1 MDFKQ
6 IEAFVTVVDNK
17 SFSKAADMCL
27 LTQPTISAR
36 ISTLEKEL
44 GVRLI
49 DRTGREVFL
58 TDYGRVFYK
67 YAAEMLETRDRATD
81 SIQGLSNGIKEMVNV
96 QIA

>member
-6 IEAFVTVVDNK
+6 IEAFVTVVDYK
-17 SFSKAADMCL
+17 SFSKAADACF

-49 DRTGREVFL
+49 DRNGREAFL
-58 TDYGRVFYK
+58 TDYGKVFYK
-67 YAAEMLETRDRATD
+67 YAAEMLDTRDRATG
-81 SIQGLSNGIKEMVNV
+81 SIQDLSKEIKGMVDI

>member
-6 IEAFVTVVDNK
+6 IEAFLAVVDNK
-17 SFSKAADMCL
+17 SFSKAAEICL

-49 DRTGREVFL
+49 DRNSREL
-58 TDYGRVFYK
+58 LMTDYGQVFYK
-67 YAAEMLETRDRATD
+67 YAEEMLDARDKAENSIRHLSKEIKGAVERA
-81 SIQGLSNGIKEMVNV
+81 S
-96 QIA
+96 

>member
-6 IEAFVTVVDNK
+6 IEAFVSVVDYK
-17 SFSKAADMCL
+17 SFSKAADVCF

-36 ISTLEKEL
+36 ISSLEKEL

-49 DRTGREVFL
+49 DRTGREAFL
-58 TDYGRVFYK
+58 TDYGKVFYK
-67 YAAEMLETRDRATD
+67 YAAEMLEVRTKAAD
-81 SIQGLSNGIKEMVNV
+81 SIQDLSKEIKGIVDT

>member
-6 IEAFVTVVDNK
+6 IEAFVTVVDQK
-17 SFSKAADMCL
+17 SFSKAADICL

-49 DRTGREVFL
+49 DRNGKETYL
-58 TDYGRVFYK
+58 TDYGKVFYK
-67 YAAEMLETRDRATD
+67 YAAEMLDTRDKATD
-81 SIQGLSNGIKEMVNV
+81 SINNLSNEIKGMVDR
-96 QIA
+96 AS

>member
-6 IEAFVTVVDNK
+6 IEAFVSVVDNK
-17 SFSKAADMCL
+17 SFSKAADVCF

-49 DRTGREVFL
+49 DRTGREAFL
-58 TDYGRVFYK
+58 TDYGKVFYK
-67 YAAEMLETRDRATD
+67 YAAEMLDTRNRATD
-81 SIQGLSNGIKEMVNV
+81 SIQDLSKEIKGMIET

>member
-6 IEAFVTVVDNK
+6 IEAFVVVADQK
-17 SFSKAADMCL
+17 SFSKAADICL

-49 DRTGREVFL
+49 DRNSRELVL
-58 TDYGRVFYK
+58 TDYGHVFYR
-67 YAAEMLETRDRATD
+67 YAEEMLETRNKAESSIRHMSKEIKGVIERA
-81 SIQGLSNGIKEMVNV
+81 S
-96 QIA
+96 

>member
-6 IEAFVTVVDNK
+6 IEAFVSVVDYK
-17 SFSKAADMCL
+17 SFSKAADACF

-36 ISTLEKEL
+36 IATLEKEL

-49 DRTGREVFL
+49 DRNGREAFL
-58 TDYGRVFYK
+58 TDYGKVFYK
-67 YAAEMLETRDRATD
+67 YAEEMLETRNKATD
-81 SIQGLSNGIKEMVNV
+81 SIHDLSKEIKGMVAV

>member
-17 SFSKAADMCL
+17 SFSKAADVFL

-49 DRTGREVFL
+49 DRNGKEAFL
-58 TDYGRVFYK
+58 TDYGKVFYK
-67 YAAEMLETRDRATD
+67 YAAEMLDTRNRAAGSIQDLSNEIKGMVDRA
-81 SIQGLSNGIKEMVNV
+81 S
-96 QIA
+96 

>member
-6 IEAFVTVVDNK
+6 IEAFVSVVDNK
-17 SFSKAADMCL
+17 SFSKAADVCF

-49 DRTGREVFL
+49 DRTGREAFL
-58 TDYGRVFYK
+58 TD
-67 YAAEMLETRDRATD
+67 LWP
-81 SIQGLSNGIKEMVNV
+81 GLL
-96 QIA
+96 

>member
-17 SFSKAADMCL
+17 SFSKAADVFL
-27 LTQPTISAR
+27 LTQPTISSR

-49 DRTGREVFL
+49 DRNGRQAFL
-58 TDYGRVFYK
+58 TDYGKVFYK
-67 YAAEMLETRDRATD
+67 YATEMIDMRNKATD
-81 SIQGLSNGIKEMVNV
+81 SIQDLTNEIKEIVNI
-96 QIA
+96 QIT

>member
-6 IEAFVTVVDNK
+6 IEAFVTVAEQR
-17 SFSKAADMCL
+17 SFSKAADACF

-36 ISTLEKEL
+36 ISSLEKEF

-49 DRTGREVFL
+49 DRNGREAFL
-58 TDYGRVFYK
+58 TDYGKVFYK
-67 YAAEMLETRDRATD
+67 YAVEMLDTRNKAAD
-81 SIQGLSNGIKEMVNV
+81 SIQGLSKKIEGMVAV

>member
-6 IEAFVTVVDNK
+6 IEAFVSVVNHR
-17 SFSKAADMCL
+17 SFSKAADVCF

-36 ISTLEKEL
+36 ISSLEKEL

-49 DRTGREVFL
+49 DRTGREAFL
-58 TDYGRVFYK
+58 TDYGKVFYK
-67 YAAEMLETRDRATD
+67 YAAEMLEIRNKAAD
-81 SIQGLSNGIKEMVNV
+81 SIQGMTKEINGIIAT

>member
-6 IEAFVTVVDNK
+6 IEAFVSVVDNK
-17 SFSKAADMCL
+17 SFSKAADVCF

-49 DRTGREVFL
+49 DRTGREAFL

-67 YAAEMLETRDRATD
+67 YAEEMLETRNKATD
-81 SIQGLSNGIKEMVNV
+81 SIKGLSNEIKGIVAT

>member
-6 IEAFVTVVDNK
+6 IEAFVSVVDHK
-17 SFSKAADMCL
+17 SFSKAADVCF

-36 ISTLEKEL
+36 ISSLEKEL

-49 DRTGREVFL
+49 DRTGREAFL
-58 TDYGRVFYK
+58 TDYGKVFYK
-67 YAAEMLETRDRATD
+67 YAAEMLDTRNRAAD
-81 SIQGLSNGIKEMVNV
+81 SIQGLSKEIEGMIAT

>member
-6 IEAFVTVVDNK
+6 IEAFVSVVENK
-17 SFSKAADMCL
+17 SFSKAADVCF

-49 DRTGREVFL
+49 DRTGREAFL
-58 TDYGRVFYK
+58 TDYGKVFYK
-67 YAAEMLETRDRATD
+67 YAAEMLDTRNRATD
-81 SIQGLSNGIKEMVNV
+81 SIHDLSKEIKGIIET

>member
-6 IEAFVTVVDNK
+6 IEAFVSVIDNK
-17 SFSKAADMCL
+17 SFSKAADLCL

-49 DRTGREVFL
+49 DRTGRETFL
-58 TDYGRVFYK
+58 TDYGKVFYK
-67 YAAEMLETRDRATD
+67 YAIEMLETRNQAECTIRD
-81 SIQGLSNGIKEMVNV
+81 LSN
-96 QIA
+96 QIGSIVKIQTA

>member
-6 IEAFVTVVDNK
+6 IEAFLAVVDNK
-17 SFSKAADMCL
+17 SFSKAAEICL

-49 DRTGREVFL
+49 DRNSRELLL
-58 TDYGRVFYK
+58 TDYGQVFYK
-67 YAAEMLETRDRATD
+67 YAEEMLDTRDKAEN
-81 SIQGLSNGIKEMVNV
+81 SIRHLSNEIKGAVER
-96 QIA
+96 AS

>member
-6 IEAFVTVVDNK
+6 IEAFVTVVEQK
-17 SFSKAADMCL
+17 SFSKAADICL

-49 DRTGREVFL
+49 DRNGKETYL
-58 TDYGRVFYK
+58 TDYGKVFYK
-67 YAAEMLETRDRATD
+67 YAAEMLDTRDKATN
-81 SIQGLSNGIKEMVNV
+81 SINNLSNEIKGMVDR
-96 QIA
+96 AS

>member
-6 IEAFVTVVDNK
+6 IEAFVSVVDNK
-17 SFSKAADMCL
+17 SFSKAADVCF

-36 ISTLEKEL
+36 ISSLEKEL

-49 DRTGREVFL
+49 DRTGREAFL
-58 TDYGRVFYK
+58 TDYGKVFYK
-67 YAAEMLETRDRATD
+67 YAAEMLDTRNKATD
-81 SIQGLSNGIKEMVNV
+81 SIVGLSKEINGIIAT

>member
-6 IEAFVTVVDNK
+6 IEAFISVVDNK
-17 SFSKAADMCL
+17 SFSKAADVCF

-49 DRTGREVFL
+49 DRTGREAFL

-67 YAAEMLETRDRATD
+67 YAAEMLETRNKAAD
-81 SIQGLSNGIKEMVNV
+81 SIHDLSKEIKGIVAT